1 MRKRNTGSFW
11 QMEAGTERLLLVP
24 AEALSPKPL
33 RPRTA
38 FRLALGVLH
47 AGMWATLVA
56 NRIVL
61 KRTARRVR
69 PTRRPKLSVIVPA
82 RNEEAHLPRLLASL
96 WAQDYPDFEVV
107 VYDDGSSDATPN
119 LLAQDPDPR
128 LVRLRGE
135 GPPPGWVGKCH
146 ALYRA
151 TRHATGEA
159 FLFLD
164 ADVELRHPGALRALA
179 ERFAALPAPAILTGF
194 PYYGDSGGL
203 LLVPLVV
210 DSMLIG
216 LPWALVPTVPVRN
229 LAALNGQ
236 VWMIRAADYYAHEPH
251 LRHRDEVLEDVEIGR
266 TMKAEGVPPY
276 LAALHRDLSVRMY
289 ASTAEAW
296 RGFSKNAYLLFGGT
310 PGRFAATW
318 AFYNASFVVSPLVSP
333 WAMASVVGLKLVAD
347 TSAGLSP
354 LLALGAWPSYAAGSA
369 VALASARAFRRGTV
383 TWKGRNVHASH
394 LRGDGLSR

>member
-1 MRKRNTGSFW
+1 
-11 QMEAGTERLLLVP
+11 
-24 AEALSPKPL
+24 
-33 RPRTA
+33 
-38 FRLALGVLH
+38 
-47 AGMWATLVA
+47 MWATLA
-56 NRIVL
+56 TNRLVL
-61 KRTARRVR
+61 RRTAQRVR
-69 PTRRPKLSVIVPA
+69 PARLPRLSVLVPA
-82 RNEEAHLPRLLASL
+82 RNEQAHLPRLLASL
-96 WAQDYPDFEVV
+96 WAQDHPDFEVV
-107 VYDDGSSDATPN
+107 VYDDGSTDTTPAI
-119 LLAQDPDPR
+119 LASQTDPR

-151 TRHATGEA
+151 TQRATGEA

-164 ADVELRHPGALRALA
+164 ADVELRHAGALRALA

-216 LPWALVPTVPVRN
+216 LPWALVPRVPVRN

-236 VWMIRAADYYAHEPH
+236 VWMIRAEDYRAHDPH

-296 RGFSKNAYLLFGGT
+296 RGFSKNAYLLLGGT

-318 AFYNASFVVSPLVSP
+318 AFYNAIFVAAPLASP

-369 VALASARAFRRGTV
+369 VALASARAFGSGTV
-383 TWKGRNVHASH
+383 TWKGRNVHASTV
-394 LRGDGLSR
+394 RRPADDLSR

>member
-1 MRKRNTGSFW
+1 
-11 QMEAGTERLLLVP
+11 
-24 AEALSPKPL
+24 
-33 RPRTA
+33 
-38 FRLALGVLH
+38 
-47 AGMWATLVA
+47 MWATLLS

-61 KRTARRVR
+61 RRTARRVR
-69 PTRRPKLSVIVPA
+69 PARLPRLSVLVPA

-96 WAQDYPDFEVV
+96 WAQDHPDFEVI
-107 VYDDGSSDATPN
+107 VYDDGSTDATPEI
-119 LLAQDPDPR
+119 LAQDADPR

-146 ALYRA
+146 ALYQA

-164 ADVELRHPGALRALA
+164 ADVELRHAGALRALA

-216 LPWALVPTVPVRN
+216 LPWALVPTVPVRD

-251 LRHRDEVLEDVEIGR
+251 RRHRCDVLEDVEIGR
-266 TMKAEGVPPY
+266 TMKAAGVPPY

-310 PGRFAATW
+310 PVRFGAMWTFYTALFVAT
-318 AFYNASFVVSPLVSP
+318 PLASP
-333 WAMASVVGLKLVAD
+333 WAMASMVGLKLVAD

-369 VALASARAFRRGTV
+369 VSLASARAFRSGTV
-383 TWKGRNVHASH
+383 TWKGRNVHTSTVGSS
-394 LRGDGLSR
+394 GDDLTR